1 MNLSEAKVM
10 KQTTISIVKS
20 TVPVLEQHGQAIT
33 TRFYEML
40 FEQYPSLKNVFNQTN
55 QKTGRQQMALAN
67 TVYAAAQYI
76 DRLETLLPVVKQIAH
91 KHRSIGVKAEHY
103 PIVGEFLLK
112 AIKDVLKEAATDE
125 IMEAWKEA
133 YGAIADVF
141 ISVEKE
147 LYEEAEEKGWKDYK
161 KLMVHKKVKEAE
173 DVYSFYLVSPDQ
185 KVLPGFLPGQYVS
198 VRIPGQEY
206 LSIRQYSLS
215 GYPNQP
221 YYKITVKKE
230 KQMEDGVVSTYLHD
244 QLKEGDLL
252 EVSVPAGDFVL
263 KENSKSVFISG
274 GVGITPMMSMLHQAL
289 ENNQEVTF
297 IHSAKNEQFHAMK
310 RELQSL
316 SETYTFEQHVF
327 YSQAQTAQHDEHI
340 TYGRLT
346 KKELAKYAGDKHAY
360 YYVCG
365 SSSFT
370 QMVLEGLAE
379 MGISQENIMYESFG
393 PKMSM
398 TPSA

>member
-1 MNLSEAKVM
+1 
-10 KQTTISIVKS
+10 
-20 TVPVLEQHGQAIT
+20 
-33 TRFYEML
+33 
-40 FEQYPSLKNVFNQTN
+40 EQYPSLKNVFNQTN

-141 ISVEKE
+141 ISVEQE

-161 KLMVHKKVKEAE
+161 KLMVHKKVIEAE

-185 KVLPGFLPGQYVS
+185 KALPAFLPGQYVS

-289 ENNQEVTF
+289 ENNQEVRF

-310 RELQSL
+310 QELQLL
-316 SETYTFEQHVF
+316 SETYKFEQHVF
-327 YSQAQTAQHDEHI
+327 YSQAQTDQHDEHI

>member
-141 ISVEKE
+141 ISVEQE

-173 DVYSFYLVSPDQ
+173 DVYSFYLISPDQ
-185 KVLPGFLPGQYVS
+185 KALPAFLPGQYVS

-215 GYPNQP
+215 GYPSQP

-230 KQMEDGVVSTYLHD
+230 KQMEDGIVSTYLHD

-310 RELQSL
+310 QELQSL
-316 SETYTFEQHVF
+316 SETYKFEQHVF
-327 YSQAQTAQHDEHI
+327 YSQAQTDQHDEHI

>member
-20 TVPVLEQHGQAIT
+20 TVPVLEKHGQAIT

-141 ISVEKE
+141 ISVEQE

-173 DVYSFYLVSPDQ
+173 DVYSFYLISPDQ
-185 KVLPGFLPGQYVS
+185 KALPAFLPGQYVS

-310 RELQSL
+310 QELQSL

-327 YSQAQTAQHDEHI
+327 YSQAQTEQHDEHI

-346 KKELAKYAGDKHAY
+346 KKELAKYAADKHAY

-370 QMVLEGLAE
+370 QMVLKGLAE

>member
-1 MNLSEAKVM
+1 
-10 KQTTISIVKS
+10 
-20 TVPVLEQHGQAIT
+20 
-33 TRFYEML
+33 
-40 FEQYPSLKNVFNQTN
+40 
-55 QKTGRQQMALAN
+55 
-67 TVYAAAQYI
+67 
-76 DRLETLLPVVKQIAH
+76 
-91 KHRSIGVKAEHY
+91 
-103 PIVGEFLLK
+103 
-112 AIKDVLKEAATDE
+112 
-125 IMEAWKEA
+125 
-133 YGAIADVF
+133 
-141 ISVEKE
+141 
-147 LYEEAEEKGWKDYK
+147 
-161 KLMVHKKVKEAE
+161 
-173 DVYSFYLVSPDQ
+173 
-185 KVLPGFLPGQYVS
+185 
-198 VRIPGQEY
+198 
-206 LSIRQYSLS
+206 
-215 GYPNQP
+215 
-221 YYKITVKKE
+221 
-230 KQMEDGVVSTYLHD
+230 MEDGVVSTYLHD

-263 KENSKSVFISG
+263 KENNKSVFISG

-327 YSQAQTAQHDEHI
+327 YSQAQTDQHDENI
-340 TYGRLT
+340 TYGHLT

-398 TPSA
+398 TSSA

>member
-141 ISVEKE
+141 ISVEQE

-185 KVLPGFLPGQYVS
+185 KVLPAFLPGQYVS

-215 GYPNQP
+215 GYPTQP

-310 RELQSL
+310 QELQSL
-316 SETYTFEQHVF
+316 SEKYTFEQHVF

-346 KKELAKYAGDKHAY
+346 KKELAKYAGDKYAY

>member
-141 ISVEKE
+141 ISV
-147 LYEEAEEKGWKDYK
+147 D
-161 KLMVHKKVKEAE
+161 
-173 DVYSFYLVSPDQ
+173 
-185 KVLPGFLPGQYVS
+185 
-198 VRIPGQEY
+198 R
-206 LSIRQYSLS
+206 
-215 GYPNQP
+215 
-221 YYKITVKKE
+221 
-230 KQMEDGVVSTYLHD
+230 
-244 QLKEGDLL
+244 
-252 EVSVPAGDFVL
+252 
-263 KENSKSVFISG
+263 KSV
-274 GVGITPMMSMLHQAL
+274 V
-289 ENNQEVTF
+289 
-297 IHSAKNEQFHAMK
+297 
-310 RELQSL
+310 
-316 SETYTFEQHVF
+316 
-327 YSQAQTAQHDEHI
+327 
-340 TYGRLT
+340 
-346 KKELAKYAGDKHAY
+346 
-360 YYVCG
+360 
-365 SSSFT
+365 
-370 QMVLEGLAE
+370 
-379 MGISQENIMYESFG
+379 
-393 PKMSM
+393 
-398 TPSA
+398 

>member
-1 MNLSEAKVM
+1 M

-141 ISVEKE
+141 ISVEQE

-185 KVLPGFLPGQYVS
+185 KELPAFLPGQYVS

-244 QLKEGDLL
+244 QLNEGDLL

-263 KENSKSVFISG
+263 KEKSKSVFISG

-310 RELQSL
+310 GELQSL

-327 YSQAQTAQHDEHI
+327 YSQAQTDQHDEHI

>member
-141 ISVEKE
+141 ISVEQE

-161 KLMVHKKVKEAE
+161 KLMIHKKVKEAE

-185 KVLPGFLPGQYVS
+185 KTLPAFLPGQYVS

-263 KENSKSVFISG
+263 KENKKSVFISG

-327 YSQAQTAQHDEHI
+327 YSQAQTD
-340 TYGRLT
+340 
-346 KKELAKYAGDKHAY
+346 
-360 YYVCG
+360 
-365 SSSFT
+365 
-370 QMVLEGLAE
+370 
-379 MGISQENIMYESFG
+379 
-393 PKMSM
+393 
-398 TPSA
+398 SA

>member
-141 ISVEKE
+141 ISVEQE

-161 KLMVHKKVKEAE
+161 KLMIHKKVKEAE

-185 KVLPGFLPGQYVS
+185 KTLPAFLPGQYVS

-263 KENSKSVFISG
+263 KENKKSVFISG

-297 IHSAKNEQFHAMK
+297 IHSAKNEQFHAME

-360 YYVCG
+360 YYICG

-398 TPSA
+398 IPSA

>member
-1 MNLSEAKVM
+1 M

-20 TVPVLEQHGQAIT
+20 TVPVLEKHGQAIT

-141 ISVEKE
+141 ISVEQE

-185 KVLPGFLPGQYVS
+185 KVLPAFLPGQYVS

-327 YSQAQTAQHDEHI
+327 YSQAQTDRHDENI

-370 QMVLEGLAE
+370 QMVLEGLDE